1 MALSRFVP
9 QRLRMLS
16 STPNQDDL
24 ETVRQLIEAG
34 KVTPVLD
41 RTFPLPEVPDA
52 IRHLDEGHTGG
63 KVVITV

>member
-1 MALSRFVP
+1 
-9 QRLRMLS
+9 MLS